1 MNVDFVNVYIKKQ
14 KALIDDLQ
22 SRLLISESSLELANQ
37 EINNLK
43 NQLEAASTVTK
54 KAKPVPSES

>member
-22 SRLLISESSLELANQ
+22 SRLLISESSLEIANN
-37 EINNLK
+37 EIANLK
-43 NQLEAASTVTK
+43 AQIESIGQSTKRTK
-54 KAKPVPSES
+54 SGQSE